1 MVKQKFRFVSCQTT
15 VTRQHLRSSEFH
27 GVHFVILGE
36 AEASAHVV
44 SKAWGLVSLDVLD
57 EGVINLLLEGSA
69 LRGDSFLFVFFEYV
83 STFGLGGL
91 VLESS
96 IGNL

>member
-1 MVKQKFRFVSCQTT
+1 M
-15 VTRQHLRSSEFH
+15 
-27 GVHFVILGE
+27 HFVILGE